1 MPVRFGWG
9 LMWST
14 LLGGLLGACDGVRF
28 IEEPAPEVQ
37 LLRARLGELLPASLE
52 GDVALVLVARVPP
65 PRPDEPEDPTED
77 ADFVLVGMALGGGA
91 EQEPIPGRS
100 SGGPG
105 LDEVR
110 TPSVG
115 APVTNEAAAEQAAQ
129 RAEHWQ
135 RVVALVGRIVR
146 AAGRKPLGIP
156 ALDVTPHQARF
167 AVGLL
172 LEDLAA
178 LGYEPGSYN
187 ADVTQ
192 DFSLNEVEAQL
203 RDGPLIAQDVAQDAF
218 AQCGQAEGR
227 LGLACR
233 DRAQRLRERSSGVPV
248 CAQGWSVDRVTPDTD
263 PTFTADLHLTPY
275 FEEEQRRVLTALEQ
289 RFAAEGTPRR
299 HVAPAF
305 TVDDS
310 CVWVS
315 HALAE
320 AGDSPDVT
328 VQCRGGLC
336 FVHGIG
342 SWTEGRQP
350 ERAEWER
357 TRFPPAVPLDT
368 SRATEI
374 AMAYVGTFQYGFC
387 GSEGNHSTWI
397 WATNEDHAAAANAHL
412 VEACDIDRDDF
423 LTIVV
428 ATDASGRIARLEA
441 RPSGA
446 NLRVAAADCLAQ
458 QVDPAA
464 GPAAHR
470 ALVRHGNGPW
480 VRGAQAPR
488 VPPAPVS
495 AAAHACLPDA
505 LRASTDLCVE
515 LDAGGTVTRLV
526 GSRAIDLRE
535 RFPRPLGDDTDTDVP
550 LTAPVSS
557 CVREAFEANPVCSE
571 HGAMFVL
578 EAASLEL

>member
-1 MPVRFGWG
+1 MHVRFGWG
-9 LMWST
+9 LIWSA
-14 LLGGLLGACDGVRF
+14 LLGGLLGACDKVRF

-37 LLRARLGELLPASLE
+37 QLRARLGQLLPAYLE
-52 GDVALVLVARVPP
+52 GDVALLLVARVPP
-65 PRPDEPEDPTED
+65 PRPEEAVDDTED
-77 ADFVLVGMALGGGA
+77 AEL
-91 EQEPIPGRS
+91 
-100 SGGPG
+100 
-105 LDEVR
+105 
-110 TPSVG
+110 
-115 APVTNEAAAEQAAQ
+115 AAQ

-135 RVVALVGRIVR
+135 RVVAMVGGIVR
-146 AAGRKPLGIP
+146 AAGRKPLGVP

-178 LGYEPGSYN
+178 LGYEPGSYD
-187 ADVTQ
+187 ASVTQ
-192 DFSLNEVEAQL
+192 DFSLNEVQAQL
-203 RDGPLIAQDVAQDAF
+203 RDGPLHAQEVAHDAF
-218 AQCGQAEGR
+218 VQCGQAEGG
-227 LGLACR
+227 LGRACR
-233 DRAQRLRERSSGVPV
+233 DRAHRLRERSSGVPV
-248 CAQGWSVDRVTPDTD
+248 CAQGWSVDRVAPDTD
-263 PTFTADLHLTPY
+263 PTFTADLNLTPY
-275 FEEEQRRVLTALEQ
+275 FEDEQRRVVAALEQ
-289 RFAAEGTPRR
+289 RFAAEGTPRQ
-299 HVAPAF
+299 HVAPVF
-305 TVDDS
+305 PVDES

-328 VQCRGGLC
+328 VQCDGGLC
-336 FVHGIG
+336 FVHGVG

-350 ERAEWER
+350 ETAEWER

-368 SRATEI
+368 LRATEI

-387 GSEGNHSTWI
+387 GHGRDRRTWI

-412 VEACDIDRDDF
+412 VEACGINVGDY

-446 NLRVAAADCLAQ
+446 NLRVAAADCLAH

-464 GPAAHR
+464 GPAEHR
-470 ALVRHGNGPW
+470 ALLQHGYGPW

-488 VPPAPVS
+488 VPPSPVS
-495 AAAHACLPDA
+495 AAAHACLPEA

-526 GSRAIDLRE
+526 GSRAIDLPE
-535 RFPRPLGDDTDTDVP
+535 RIPRPLGDVTDPDVP
-550 LTAPVSS
+550 LAVPVSS

-578 EAASLEL
+578 TAASLAF